1 MRAYF
6 LFLLFNN
13 GREVSGRRADGLCIL
28 SLHQQENLAELNR
41 QEMELLEAR
50 SLPLRNYL
58 MKNVVPSL
66 TDAILDCC
74 KIKVEDPVDF
84 LVTALPTCFQT
95 TFHSLDEHK
104 LTVFLFVF
112 FWQAEHLLRNNQ

>member
-1 MRAYF
+1 M
-6 LFLLFNN
+6 
-13 GREVSGRRADGLCIL
+13 
-28 SLHQQENLAELNR
+28 AELNR
-41 QEMELLEAR
+41 QEMELVEAR

-58 MKNVVPSL
+58 MKYVVPSL

-84 LVTALPTCFQT
+84 LVTVQPTCFQT

-104 LTVFLFVF
+104 LTVFLSFVF
-112 FWQAEHLLRNNQ
+112 FGRLNIC